1 MVDGHA
7 DGQPSA
13 FRFEGRWRDYAPIA
27 FTNLLLTILTLGV
40 YRFWASTRSR
50 RYLWSHTRFIDEPL
64 EWMGTPVELL
74 IGFMLAALLFCLPFF
89 FLQFGVQALALQG
102 HPGIA
107 ALLGFAAFLFIV
119 YLAGVAR
126 FRALR
131 YRLSRTF
138 WHGIRGGTDA
148 QGFAYGFSWFWKS
161 AAGVVTAYLLVPW
174 SMMALWNERWRQMSF
189 GSQHFRSEGRATPI
203 YPLFLL
209 FYLAPV
215 IFVIAV
221 VVLGFV
227 VAGAFF
233 HFDFK
238 QSSGAIAAIF
248 VMAIIVVV
256 AGLYIVLGLFALVFY
271 AAFLRE
277 AIGHLSLGDID
288 FQFGATA
295 KDWLKLV
302 FGDIGLVLVTLGIGM
317 IFLDYRHW
325 KFFIT
330 HMEATGE
337 VSLSALGQSTT
348 RTPSQGEGLF
358 DAFDIGAI

>member
-1 MVDGHA
+1 MA
-7 DGQPSA
+7 DGQSSA
-13 FRFEGRWRDYAPIA
+13 FRFEGRWQDYAPIA

-50 RYLWSHTRFIDEPL
+50 RYLWGHTQFIDEPL
-64 EWMGTPVELL
+64 EWAGTPIELL
-74 IGFMLAALLFCLPFF
+74 IGFALAALLFGLPFL

-102 HPGIA
+102 HPGMA
-107 ALLGFAAFLFIV
+107 GLLGFAAFLFLV

-126 FRALR
+126 FRTLR

-138 WHGIRGGTDA
+138 WHGIRGGSDA
-148 QGFAYGFSWFWKS
+148 QGLAYGLSWFWKS
-161 AAGVVTAYLLVPW
+161 AAAVVTAYLLVPW
-174 SMMALWNERWRQMSF
+174 SMMSLWNERWRQMSF
-189 GSQHFRSEGRATPI
+189 GSHHFRSEGRATPI

-215 IFVIAV
+215 LFVIAV
-221 VVLGFV
+221 VAVGFAV
-227 VAGAFF
+227 VGAFF
-233 HFDFK
+233 NFDLK
-238 QSSGAIAAIF
+238 QSSGAIAAI
-248 VMAIIVVV
+248 VIVAIILAV
-256 AGLYIVLGLFALVFY
+256 AGIYIVLGLFALVFY

-277 AIGHLSLGDID
+277 AIGHLSLGDVD
-288 FQFGATA
+288 FQFDATT
-295 KDWLKLV
+295 KDWLKLI

-317 IFLDYRHW
+317 IFLEYRHW

-330 HMEATGE
+330 HLEATGE
-337 VSLSALGQSTT
+337 VSLSSLGQSTT

>member
-1 MVDGHA
+1 MA
-7 DGQPSA
+7 DGQSSA

-27 FTNLLLTILTLGV
+27 FTNLLLTLLTLGT
-40 YRFWASTRSR
+40 YRFWASTRTR
-50 RYLWSHTRFIDEPL
+50 RYLWSHTQFIDEPL
-64 EWMGTPVELL
+64 EWTGTPVELL
-74 IGFMLAALLFCLPFF
+74 VGFALAAFLFGLPFL
-89 FLQFGVQALALQG
+89 FLQFGMQALALRG
-102 HPGIA
+102 HAGIA
-107 ALLGFAAFLFIV
+107 GLLGFAAFLFIA

-148 QGFAYGFSWFWKS
+148 NGFAYGLSWFWKS
-161 AAGVVTAYLLVPW
+161 AAGTMTAYLLMPW
-174 SMMALWNERWRQMSF
+174 SMVSLWNQRWRQMSF
-189 GSQHFRSEGRATPI
+189 GSQHFRSEARATPI

-221 VVLGFV
+221 VVAGFA

-233 HFDFK
+233 HFDLK
-238 QSSGAIAAIF
+238 QSSGAIAAI
-248 VMAIIVVV
+248 VILAVIVAV

-288 FQFGATA
+288 FQFDATTG
-295 KDWLKLV
+295 DWLKLIL
-302 FGDIGLVLVTLGIGM
+302 GDMGLVLVTLGIGA
-317 IFLDYRHW
+317 IFLQYRHW

-330 HMEATGE
+330 HLEATGE
-337 VSLSALGQSTT
+337 VSLSSLGQSAT
-348 RTPSQGEGLF
+348 RAPTQGEGLF